1 MGTHKKITIN
11 AASSVIQVLFTA
23 IIFFLLYKYL
33 LNTIGVEQLGVWSLI
48 LSFSSIANLANMGL
62 TSGLVKFVAEY
73 ILDEDKSKL
82 GKLIFTSVIAMSILF
97 CTIGIIIFFGA
108 QFFLKF
114 LIDEKFLA
122 VALQI
127 LPYSLASL
135 SINAIGGVFTS
146 VLEGYQKNYIRNF
159 IYIGSGIIMF
169 GITILI
175 TPIYNLKGVAI
186 AQLVQAIS
194 VLLLAL
200 FFIIK
205 INPNNR
211 IKYWKWSLQS
221 FKELFSYGYKFQ
233 IVSICQLLYEPT
245 TKFLLSKYGGL
256 SFLGHYEMA
265 TRAVNQFRALLVN
278 ANQVVIPVVAEKNKA
293 STSDELKKFYRNMV
307 QIILT
312 LTLPLFVVIILMS
325 QFISVIW
332 IGHVE
337 SDFVAS
343 VYILGIGMIVNIL
356 SGPAYFSCLGEGKL
370 NILIVSHV
378 GIGIGNLLLGY
389 LFGLIW
395 GGAGIV
401 LGWSSSVA
409 LGSLI
414 TIALYQ
420 KSQLISLS
428 SILNKSD
435 VYIIIFSIIL
445 IFIGIFAALIIDQNI
460 IIKTSIL
467 VFISAVVYLVL
478 LRRNVFVIIL
488 YSKLRE
494 KIISYLARLIKF

>member
-278 ANQVVIPVVAEKNKA
+278 ANQVVIPVVAEKAKGESHDKLILFYTKMNRVMHLFTFPL
-293 STSDELKKFYRNMV
+293 STLLV
-307 QIILT
+307 LVT
-312 LTLPLFVVIILMS
+312 PL
-325 QFISVIW
+325 ISIIW
-332 IGHVE
+332 IGHYE
-337 SDFVAS
+337 PEFVWS
-343 VYILGIGMIVNIL
+343 VYILTISYIINIM
-356 SGPAYFSCLGEGKL
+356 SGPSYFSCLGEGNL
-370 NILIVSHV
+370 NILIFSHLGMAIINLILGYILGV
-378 GIGIGNLLLGY
+378 VFGGIGIVAA
-389 LFGLIW
+389 W
-395 GGAGIV
+395 GASIIF
-401 LGWSSSVA
+401 
-409 LGSLI
+409 GSLI
-414 TIALYQ
+414 TFFLYQ
-420 KSQLISLS
+420 KKKQFKFKDIFSSFELWTTVIS
-428 SILNKSD
+428 SI
-435 VYIIIFSIIL
+435 FIL
-445 IFIGIFAALIIDQNI
+445 GGILLFNSNFMNIYLMTGMIVVVFFIANGWYMKKNNLM
-460 IIKTSIL
+460 T
-467 VFISAVVYLVL
+467 
-478 LRRNVFVIIL
+478 
-488 YSKLRE
+488 KLSE
-494 KIISYLARLIKF
+494 LKK